1 MRDGRRR
8 DSNHSER
15 LQRGRS
21 SAYASASTSAFDQ
34 GFPSGRARFVVI
46 IFLAIAA
53 IFAIR
58 LVYLQVI
65 VAQDYSQEAESG
77 RTVEV
82 TLNPKRGTIY
92 DRNGRVLA
100 TSIEATT
107 VYCNPQEIEDADA
120 TAKSIAEIL
129 GGKADDYKEALTTE
143 GTFFAYVKRQADADL
158 AEQLRALDLP
168 GIYFLSDSKRVYPNG
183 STCAQ
188 IIGLVNVDGEG
199 LTGLE
204 YYYDDILSGQAGT
217 MTLEQGATGITINGT
232 EQVTDPVAGEDI
244 TISIDIDLQQKVEES
259 VTDMASDM
267 EAKSG
272 QAVVLDG
279 ATGEILACASTPLL
293 DPTNTENI
301 EDRATEC
308 QCITRAFEPG
318 SVFKTATMLAALENG
333 SVTPTESFYCPSAL
347 SADEYEV
354 TDAHER
360 SAETMTATDILVR
373 SSNVGIS
380 LIAEKMGFDTLN
392 DKIATY
398 GLDATATGVD
408 YPGESAGYL
417 LDFSEWSRI
426 QGYNISFGQGISE
439 TPLALCR
446 FYGAIA
452 DGGTAYTPHFLIS
465 RGSGENVGWASSVIS
480 SDQDAISEVTDMLTQ
495 VVSEGTGTGAQ
506 IEGFTPA
513 GKTGTAEYVEE
524 GKEDEGYVEGC
535 YNNSFVGFLPNTNS
549 KLVCFVGATEVPSET
564 ATTET
569 FRDIM
574 SFAIERYNIS
584 STQE

>member
-1 MRDGRRR
+1 MRDARRR
-8 DSNHSER
+8 DANQAER
-15 LQRGRS
+15 LRRGRS
-21 SAYASASTSAFDQ
+21 TSYADSFQSAFEQ
-34 GFPSGRARFVVI
+34 GLPSGRALLLVF

-53 IFAIR
+53 VFAIR

-65 VAQDYSQEAESG
+65 VAQDYSQEAQDG
-77 RTVEV
+77 RTVELA
-82 TLNPKRGTIY
+82 LNPKRGTIY

-100 TSIEATT
+100 MSIEATT
-107 VYCNPQEIEDADA
+107 VYCNPQEVEDADA
-120 TAKSIAEIL
+120 TASSIAEVL
-129 GGKADDYKEALTTE
+129 GGKADDYKEALTRE

-158 AEQLRALDLP
+158 AEQLRALDLS

-199 LTGLE
+199 MTGLE
-204 YYYDDILSGQAGT
+204 YYYNDILAGQSGT
-217 MTLEQGATGITINGT
+217 MTLEQGATGITINGS
-232 EQVTDPVAGEDI
+232 EQVTEPVAGEDI

-259 VTDMASDM
+259 VTSMASDM
-267 EAKSG
+267 QAKSG

-279 ATGEILACASTPLL
+279 SNGEILAIASTPLL

-301 EDRATEC
+301 ADRATEC

-318 SVFKTATMLAALENG
+318 SVFKTATMLAALESG
-333 SVTPTESFYCPSAL
+333 SVTPNESFYCPSAL
-347 SADEYEV
+347 AADEYEV

-360 SAETMTATDILVR
+360 SSETMTATEILVR
-373 SSNVGIS
+373 SSNVGMS

-392 DKIATY
+392 DKISAY
-398 GLDATATGVD
+398 GLDATATGID

-417 LDFSEWSRI
+417 LDFSQWSRI
-426 QGYNISFGQGISE
+426 QAYNISFGQGISE
-439 TPLALCR
+439 TPLALAR

-452 DGGTAYTPHFLIS
+452 DDGVAYVPHFLIS
-465 RGSGENVGWASSVIS
+465 RGGGEGLEWGSSEILR
-480 SDQDAISEVTDMLTQ
+480 DKDAISDVTEMLKK

-524 GKEDEGYVEGC
+524 GKEDEGYVKDH
-535 YNNSFVGFLPNTNS
+535 YNNSFVGFLPGTNS
-549 KLVCFVGATEVPSET
+549 KLVCFVGACEVPSET